1 MHRFAAHAYDPE
13 AHMTD
18 RYAVIG
24 NPIAHSRSP
33 DIHALFAREFGC
45 DLSYT
50 RLLAP
55 LGQFR
60 ETVDNFR
67 ADGGRGVN
75 VTLPFKFDAYQY
87 ATTLTARARAS
98 GAVNTLVFEGHT
110 VRGDNTDGAGLTRDI
125 LVNLGVALAGAR
137 VLLVGAGGAAHG
149 VAGAL
154 IEEKPAMLAVI
165 NRTESKANEL
175 VEKLAQPTARALSV
189 AALAREKFEVIINAT
204 SASLSDESPL
214 VPPSCFAP
222 GALAYDMMYGKGETA
237 FLTLAA
243 RAGARTVDGVGMLA
257 EQAAEAFFV
266 WRGVRPSTGPAIRML
281 KGG

>member
-1 MHRFAAHAYDPE
+1 
-13 AHMTD
+13 MTD

-33 DIHALFAREFGC
+33 DIHALFAKEFGC

-60 ETVDNFR
+60 EIVESFR
-67 ADGGRGVN
+67 TGGARGAN

-87 ATTLTARARAS
+87 ATSLTPRARAS

-110 VRGDNTDGAGLTRDI
+110 VVGDNTDGVGLTRDI
-125 LVNLGVALAGAR
+125 LMNLGVALAGAR
-137 VLLVGAGGAAHG
+137 VLLAGAGGAAYG

-154 IEEKPAMLAVI
+154 IDTEPGMLAVT
-165 NRTESKANEL
+165 NRTESKAQEL
-175 VEKLAQPTARALSV
+175 VEKLAHPNARAFSA
-189 AALAREKFEVIINAT
+189 AALAREKFDVIINAT
-204 SASLSDESPL
+204 SASLSNESPL
-214 VPPSCFAP
+214 VPPSCFAQ

-237 FLTLAA
+237 FLALAA
-243 RAGARTVDGVGMLA
+243 AAGACTADGAGMLA

-266 WRGVRPSTGPAIRML
+266 WRGVRPSTRPAIRML